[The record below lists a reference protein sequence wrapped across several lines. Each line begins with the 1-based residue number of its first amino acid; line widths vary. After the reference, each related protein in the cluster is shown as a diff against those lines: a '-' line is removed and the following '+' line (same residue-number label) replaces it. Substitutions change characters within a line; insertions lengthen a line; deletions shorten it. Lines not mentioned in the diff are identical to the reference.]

1 LGPVAIHND
10 TLAHNVLLPT
20 AISGCVLLIDRLYA
34 FVDFLIS
41 LDGCVVSQSSLKGG
55 KTTMNT
61 NLRPLLVSGMV
72 LLMAVAC
79 QLQVQRPTP
88 SPIPVDVEVPQP
100 PTPVNANGQLHLLYE
115 LHITNFDASALMLT
129 RVDILGN
136 DVAAPPL
143 ASYQDAELISRLERY
158 GLPGEIP
165 DKRLIGGGLRAVV
178 YLQLI
183 LDAESDVPSAL
194 HHRLSFLSESK
205 EVGIVEGARVVVEQ
219 RAPLVIGP
227 PLQGE
232 GWLAIN
238 GLGNTSGHRRALIAG
253 DGKVRIAQRFA
264 TDWVQIGADG
274 QLFHGDPAQN
284 ENWYGY
290 GVEALAVADGV
301 VVDVQDGIP
310 ENMPLT
316 GEFAVPITLETLGG
330 NYVIVDVGGGNFAF
344 YAHLQP
350 QSLRVKIGAEVQ
362 RGQALGLLGNSGN
375 SDAPHLHFHITDAN
389 SAVGAEGIPYV
400 FESFEVQ
407 GMVESLDSFESG
419 EGWRPAPAASTE
431 TRQKEIPVENAVIR
445 FP

>member
-1 LGPVAIHND
+1 M
-10 TLAHNVLLPT
+10 
-20 AISGCVLLIDRLYA
+20 SGCVLLIERLYA
-34 FVDFLIS
+34 FVDFLTS

-61 NLRPLLVSGMV
+61 NLMRLLVSGMV
-72 LLMAVAC
+72 LLLAVAC

-100 PTPVNANGQLHLLYE
+100 PTPVKANGQLHLLYE
-115 LHITNFDASALMLT
+115 LHITNFDASALLLT
-129 RVDILGN
+129 RVDILG
-136 DVAAPPL
+136 DDPSAPPL

-194 HHRLSFLSESK
+194 HHRLSFLHDGK

-219 RAPLVIGP
+219 RAPLVVGP
-227 PLQGE
+227 PLPGE

-238 GLGNTSGHRRALIAG
+238 GLGNTSGHRRALIAV

-264 TDWVQIGADG
+264 TDWVLIGADG
-274 QLFHGDPAQN
+274 QVFHGDPAKN

-290 GVEALAVADGV
+290 GVEILSVADGV
-301 VVDVQDGIP
+301 VVEVKDGIS
-310 ENMPLT
+310 ENVPLT

-330 NYVIVDVGGGNFAF
+330 NYVIVDLGEGHFAF

-350 QSLRVKIGAEVQ
+350 QSLRVKIGDEVQ

-389 SAVGAEGIPYV
+389 SPAGAEGIPYV
-400 FESFEVQ
+400 FESFDVL
-407 GMVESLDSFESG
+407 GMVESFAVFEQ
-419 EGWRPAPAASTE
+419 EGWRPAPDASAE